1 MAIKTAA
8 IASAVVRPAISII
21 RLTRANIA
29 AWSGVGSGIAV
40 SVMQGSSSNSAGRL
54 EVTVAGD
61 EGSVRLDR
69 VLAARCPDLSR
80 SRLKALILAG
90 RVSVINVTVGPG
102 TIRDPA
108 YHVGPGETIII
119 DVPEAAPAEPM
130 AENIALRIVYED
142 DDIVVLDKP
151 AGLVVHPAA
160 GHETGTLVNA
170 LIAHCGASLSGI
182 GGVKRP
188 GIVHRL
194 DKDTSGLM
202 VVAKND
208 LAHRSLTAQ
217 FADHGRTGAMERGYL
232 AFVWGVPNR
241 PRGTVDA
248 PIDRHPH
255 AREKMAVREGG
266 REAVTHFE
274 VRESFAGRDGKPVA
288 SLLACRLE
296 TGRTHQ
302 IRVHLAH
309 IGHPLLGDAVYGPH
323 FKTKA
328 SHLGPQ
334 TQAALASLGRQAL
347 HAYLLVIEHPRD
359 GKLFRWESS
368 LPEDLLLLE
377 ETLKAAL

>member
-1 MAIKTAA
+1 
-8 IASAVVRPAISII
+8 
-21 RLTRANIA
+21 
-29 AWSGVGSGIAV
+29 
-40 SVMQGSSSNSAGRL
+40 MQGSSTNIAGRQ

-69 VLAARCPDLSR
+69 VLAVRCPDLSR

-90 RVSVINVTVGPG
+90 RVSIINVTVGPG
-102 TIRDPA
+102 PVRDPA

-119 DVPEAAPAEPM
+119 DVPEATSAEPEP
-130 AENIALRIVYED
+130 ENIALNIVYED
-142 DDIVVLDKP
+142 DHIVVIDKP
-151 AGLVVHPAA
+151 RGLVVHPAA
-160 GHETGTLVNA
+160 KHETGTLVNA

-194 DKDTSGLM
+194 DKDTTGLM

-232 AFVWGVPNR
+232 AFAWGVPSR

-266 REAVTHFE
+266 REAVTHYE

-302 IRVHLAH
+302 IRVHLAY
-309 IGHPLLGDAVYGPH
+309 IDHPLLGDAVYGPH

-347 HAYLLVIEHPRD
+347 HAYLLVLEHPKT
-359 GKLFRWESS
+359 GQLLRWESS

-377 ETLKAAL
+377 GTLKAAL

>member
-1 MAIKTAA
+1 MEL
-8 IASAVVRPAISII
+8 AS
-21 RLTRANIA
+21 NN
-29 AWSGVGSGIAV
+29 G
-40 SVMQGSSSNSAGRL
+40 QRL

-61 EGSVRLDR
+61 EGSTRLDR
-69 VLAARCPDLSR
+69 VLAARLPDLSR

-90 RVSVINVTVGPG
+90 HVAARGAPL
-102 TIRDPA
+102 RDPA
-108 YHVGPGETIII
+108 YHVGRGDTITI
-119 DVPEAAPAEPM
+119 DVPEAIPAEPG
-130 AENIALRIVYED
+130 AEDIALDIVYED
-142 DDIVVLDKP
+142 DDIIVIDKP
-151 AGLVVHPAA
+151 KGLVVHPAA

-194 DKDTSGLM
+194 DKDTTGLM

-208 LAHRSLTAQ
+208 RAHQSLSAQ
-217 FADHGRTGAMERGYL
+217 FADHGRTGEMRRGYM

-241 PRGTVDA
+241 QRGTVDA

-266 REAVTHFE
+266 RGAITHWE
-274 VRESFAGRDGKPVA
+274 VQETFNGRDGKPVA
-288 SLLACRLE
+288 ALLACQLE

-309 IGHPLLGDAVYGPH
+309 IGHPLMGDSVYGPH

-328 SHLGPQ
+328 SHLGSQ
-334 TQAALASLGRQAL
+334 SRAALTALDRQAL
-347 HAYLLVIEHPRD
+347 HAYLLVIEHPKTGEILEWISDLPDDLAYLRD
-359 GKLFRWESS
+359 CLR
-368 LPEDLLLLE
+368 
-377 ETLKAAL
+377 AAL